1 MRAADPVSP
10 PRLRRRLTIAFVLVA
25 GVSAGLLAG
34 GSWLL
39 LHQARYDGSLHQA
52 AADARYQLVLAG
64 QFLPLSDQRRA
75 ELLTSFEGSGRHV
88 VLVDGDARP
97 SNPAYAPPLG
107 ARLRATVAAGELG
120 YQRSTPDARPRLL
133 VVGGRI
139 PGSTAELYVV
149 TVEDDIAADLTQLRT
164 ALLAGWV
171 LVVLLAA
178 GVGHTLARR
187 ALEPVGRA
195 SRAARALT
203 EGLLATRLPVR
214 GRDEFSVWAAS
225 FNEMA
230 EALEAKIAAL
240 SRAQDRERRF
250 TADVAHE
257 LRTPVTAL
265 VAAAS
270 LLRDHLDQLPGD
282 ARRAAELLVADVVR
296 LRRLVEDLMEISRL
310 DAGRESVAVAAVD
323 ALALLRAIV
332 GARGWRDR
340 VVVTGDSVE
349 LRTDP
354 RRLERVL
361 ANLVAN
367 AVEHGGGEIRASVVA
382 GGPLV
387 VLDVTDEGPG
397 IPAEH
402 LPRVFDRFHK
412 VDPARAGRGSGL
424 GLAIAWENARLL
436 GGRLSVRSEPG
447 AGAHFRLELPAAGPG
462 APGGD
467 GPGGVPSARRG
478 DRPAGVGDAADDAA
492 PAVAPGGAGPVVSDR
507 AGPVVPD
514 RAGPI
519 VAPDGAG

>member
-1 MRAADPVSP
+1 MAGHAVP
-10 PRLRRRLTIAFVLVA
+10 PGRLRRRLTIAFVLVA

-39 LHQARYDGSLHQA
+39 LRQARYDASLHQA
-52 AADARYQLVLAG
+52 AADARYRLVLAG
-64 QFLPLSDQRRA
+64 QFLPLTDQRRG

-88 VLVDGDARP
+88 VLVDGEVLP
-97 SNPAYAPPLG
+97 SHRAYAPPLG
-107 ARLRATVAAGELG
+107 ARLRATVAAGQLG
-120 YQRSTPDARPRLL
+120 YERSSPEARPRLL
-133 VVGGRI
+133 VVGGRV

-149 TVEDDIAADLTQLRT
+149 TVEDDLAAGLDQLRT

-187 ALEPVGRA
+187 TLEPVSRA

-203 EGLLATRLPVR
+203 EGLLDTRLPVR

-230 EALEAKIAAL
+230 EALESKIEAL
-240 SRAQDRERRF
+240 SAAQARERRF

-270 LLRDHLDQLPGD
+270 LLREHLDQLPGD

-310 DAGRESVAVAAVD
+310 DAGQERLSVADVD
-323 ALALLRAIV
+323 PVALLRAIV
-332 GARGWRDR
+332 AARGWSDL
-340 VVVTGDSVE
+340 VLVAGVPAP

-361 ANLVAN
+361 ANLIAN
-367 AVEHGGGEIRASVVA
+367 AVEHGAGEIRASVA
-382 GGPLV
+382 GDGPLV
-387 VLDVTDEGPG
+387 VFEVTDRGPG
-397 IPAEH
+397 IPAAH
-402 LPRVFDRFHK
+402 LPRLFDRFHK
-412 VDPARAGRGSGL
+412 VDPARSGRGSGL
-424 GLAIAWENARLL
+424 GLAIARDNAHLL
-436 GGRLSVRSEPG
+436 GGRLGVHSEPG
-447 AGAHFRLELPAAGPG
+447 VLTRFRLDLPAEPRQ
-462 APGGD
+462 P
-467 GPGGVPSARRG
+467 
-478 DRPAGVGDAADDAA
+478 
-492 PAVAPGGAGPVVSDR
+492 
-507 AGPVVPD
+507 
-514 RAGPI
+514 
-519 VAPDGAG
+519 APDGAG